1 MRTEHCRDWRVS
13 LGAYVLGHL
22 DAEEKAGL
30 EAHLEG
36 CAECQ
41 AELETLGGVAKLLPN
56 ADPVR
61 FESAPEPSAELG
73 RRIFAKVNAERK
85 AEKKRRRRRR
95 QFGFGFGGIAIAAAT
110 AAVLALVILPGG
122 TSGNA
127 GTTPAQ
133 SVQFSALPPG
143 VEIGAKLEP
152 HAFGTAIHV
161 YVSGVRSGTL
171 CQVFLK
177 GEDGTRYPA
186 GSFRYRWG
194 EDSEAVLSSGLDLS
208 STAQIG
214 VIAGKTTFTAPVN
227 PTATAFIEPQQE
239 DAT

>member
-22 DAEEKAGL
+22 NEEEKAGL

-36 CAECQ
+36 CPQCQ

-61 FESAPEPSAELG
+61 FESAPEPSADLG
-73 RRIFAKVNAERK
+73 RRIFANVEAERK
-85 AEKKRRRRRR
+85 TEKKRRRRRR
-95 QFGFGFGGIAIAAAT
+95 RVGFGFGGVAIAAT
-110 AAVLALVILPGG
+110 AAALLALFVLPGG
-122 TSGNA
+122 NGGA
-127 GTTPAQ
+127 TPDQ
-133 SVQFSALPPG
+133 RVQFASLPPG
-143 VEIGAKLEP
+143 VEIGAMLEP
-152 HAFGTAIHV
+152 HAFGTEIHV
-161 YVSGVRSGTL
+161 YVSGIRSGTL

-177 GEDGTRYPA
+177 GADGTRYPA

-208 STAQIG
+208 RTAEIG
-214 VIAGKTTFTAPVN
+214 VAAGNQTFTAPVN

>member
-1 MRTEHCRDWRVS
+1 MTTEHCRDWRVS
-13 LGAYVLGHL
+13 LGAYALGQL
-22 DAEEKAGL
+22 DDGEKAGL
-30 EAHLEG
+30 EAHLDG
-36 CAECQ
+36 CPKCR
-41 AELETLGGVAKLLPN
+41 AELETLSGVARLLPH

-73 RRIFAKVNAERK
+73 RRIFASVEAERR

-95 QFGFGFGGIAIAAAT
+95 GFGFGFGGVAVAAA
-110 AAVLALVILPGG
+110 AAALALVIIPGG
-122 TSGNA
+122 AGSG
-127 GTTPAQ
+127 PASPRQ
-133 SVQFSALPPG
+133 RVQFASLPPG
-143 VEIGAKLEP
+143 VEIGAMLEP
-152 HAFGTAIHV
+152 HTFGTEIHV

-177 GEDGTRYPA
+177 GQDGTRYPA

-194 EDSEAVLSSGLDLS
+194 EDSEAALSSGLDLS
-208 STAQIG
+208 RTAEIG
-214 VIAGKTTFTAPVN
+214 VKAGNTTFIAPVN

>member
-1 MRTEHCRDWRVS
+1 MRTEHCRDWRIS

-36 CAECQ
+36 CADCQ

-73 RRIFAKVNAERK
+73 RRIFEKVNAERK

-95 QFGFGFGGIAIAAAT
+95 QFGFGFGGVAVAAA
-110 AAVLALVILPGG
+110 AAALALVILPGG
-122 TSGNA
+122 SGGGTS
-127 GTTPAQ
+127 PEQ
-133 SVQFSALPPG
+133 SVEFTSLPPG

-171 CQVFLK
+171 CKVFLK
-177 GEDGTRYPA
+177 GEDGTKYPA

-214 VIAGKTTFTAPVN
+214 VVAGKTTFTAPVN
-227 PTATAFIEPQQE
+227 PTATALIGHQQE